1 MPEYQAHLKDMNFVI
16 KELHGLEQV
25 CGKLHNPDISVDV
38 VDAVIDEAAKF
49 ASNVFSP
56 LNRAGD
62 NEGAKVVDIGVQ
74 ESPGF
79 KEAYQQFVEAG
90 WGAMPGSTRYGGM
103 GMPELVA
110 GVTGEMWTAANMSL
124 SLCPLLTIGAIRA
137 IETHA
142 SDELKQT
149 YLPKMISGEW
159 TGTMNLTEPQA
170 GSDLAAVRTRAE
182 PDGDHFRISGTKIYI
197 TWGDHQMTENIVHL
211 VLARLPDAPKGVKG
225 ISLFVVPK
233 FLVNADGSLGE
244 RNDVHCSSVEHK
256 MGIHGS
262 PTCVMNYGENGGA
275 IGYLVGE
282 AHKGLMYMFVM
293 MNAARIHVGIS
304 GVSISDRAYQHAL
317 DYAKTRV
324 QGSPLQG
331 GEAVTIINHPDVRR
345 MLLQMRALT
354 EAARAITAAVSVEF
368 DKEEAGDAN
377 ALARIEYLTPIAKGW
392 ATEIAQEVTSLG
404 VQIHGGM
411 GYVEE
416 TGAAQYMRDARII
429 TIYEGTTGIQA
440 MDLTGRK
447 LIRDMGKSLTLLMTE
462 MQADLAALSDQ
473 GDVGA
478 IKQTVIHGLQLINDA
493 AAWIGDQVQQDMNV
507 LGSAAFNYLMLNG
520 TVIGGFYMAK
530 SAAIAEKKMQ
540 EDPGFYTSKIATAKF
555 YAEQIMPR
563 AETFAKALRSSPD
576 TVMALDEANF

>member
-1 MPEYQAHLKDMNFVI
+1 MPEYQAPLKDMKFVI
-16 KELHGLEQV
+16 NELFGLESV
-25 CGKLHNPDISVDV
+25 CEKLGNPDVSVDV
-38 VDAVIDEAAKF
+38 VEAVIDEAAKF

-62 NEGAKVVDIGVQ
+62 LEGAKVTDIGVQ
-74 ESPGF
+74 ETPGF

-90 WGAMPGSTRYGGM
+90 WGAMPGSPEYGGM

-142 SDELKQT
+142 SDELKQI

-159 TGTMNLTEPQA
+159 SGTMNLTEPQA
-170 GSDLAAVRTRAE
+170 GSDLAQVRAKAKPE
-182 PDGDHFRISGTKIYI
+182 GDHYRISGTKIYI
-197 TWGDHQMTENIVHL
+197 TWGDHQMTDNIVHL

-233 FLVNADGSLGE
+233 FMVNEDGSLGE
-244 RNDVHCSSVEHK
+244 RNDVHCGSVEHK

-324 QGSPLQG
+324 QGAPLQG

-368 DKEEAGDAN
+368 DKEEVGDEN

-392 ATEIAQEVTSLG
+392 STEIAQEVTSLG

-447 LIRDMGKSLTLLMTE
+447 LIRDMGKSLNLLMAE
-462 MQADLAALSDQ
+462 MQSDLADI
-473 GDVGA
+473 GDDGDIGA
-478 IKQTVIHGLQLINDA
+478 MKKSVLDGFGLINEA

-520 TVIGGFYMAK
+520 TVLGGFYLTR
-530 SAAIAEKKMQ
+530 SAAIAERKME
-540 EDPGFYTSKIATAKF
+540 EDPTFYGAKIATAKF

-563 AETFAKALRSSPD
+563 ADSFAKALRSAPE
-576 TVMALDEANF
+576 TVMALDEASF